1 MMQESL
7 AVDTVSHLVYLEGN
21 ALVTD
26 SITVAAVFG
35 KEHAKVIRSIEE
47 LQSSKEFTDAN
58 FGVSEYRDRS
68 GKRNKKYLIKRDG
81 LMFLVMG
88 YTGEKAAKMKENYI
102 REFNRMEE
110 YIRGKPK
117 AMNAKE
123 SILANM
129 KLTIELNEEVTSI
142 KEDVTSVKE
151 DMEQIKK
158 DINERITLDYGQQQV
173 IRNAVNK
180 RVHKLWNENRIDK
193 EIHNTTRKVYSSLW
207 KNLKDAY
214 QVNAYPN
221 ILQKDF
227 DEALSFIEGWRPLF
241 NGNKTA

>member
-1 MMQESL
+1 MNTLSSTDDKQLVFESNGK
-7 AVDTVSHLVYLEGN
+7 V
-21 ALVTD
+21 VTD
-26 SITVAAVFG
+26 SLMIAEVFG
-35 KEHAKVIRSIEE
+35 KTHDNVLKDIRKQMDYAGYEFSLVNFHERTYESRGRLYPKIDLTEQAFT
-47 LQSSKEFTDAN
+47 LVVMSYNTKEA
-58 FGVSEYRDRS
+58 VQM
-68 GKRNKKYLIKRDG
+68 KIKFIQEFER
-81 LMFLVMG
+81 MQQ
-88 YTGEKAAKMKENYI
+88 YI
-102 REFNRMEE
+102 RD
-110 YIRGKPK
+110 KPK

-129 KLTIELNEEVTSI
+129 KMTIELNE
-142 KEDVTSVKE
+142 DVVDLKR
-151 DMEQIKK
+151 DVEQIKK

-180 RVHKLWNENRIDK
+180 RVHKLWNENKIDK
-193 EIHNTTRKVYSSLW
+193 ELYITTRKVYSALW

-241 NGNKTA
+241 NGSKTA